1 MTRMIRMIKIL
12 FKIKTI
18 CDIKMIKVGT
28 LVTRDK
34 KTDMSER
41 NDVDLPDKAKEEV
54 EEDGE
59 GEEDNEDGNAEGSW
73 WSC

>member
-1 MTRMIRMIKIL
+1 MIK
-12 FKIKTI
+12 
-18 CDIKMIKVGT
+18 MGT

-59 GEEDNEDGNAEGSW
+59 GEEDNEDGNAEEDHGGHGDGNDGPYDDG
-73 WSC
+73 CDANAVKC

>member
-1 MTRMIRMIKIL
+1 MIKIL
-12 FKIKTI
+12 FKIKNNLRHQN
-18 CDIKMIKVGT
+18 DQDGHLGHKRQKD
-28 LVTRDK
+28 RY
-34 KTDMSER
+34 MSER

-73 WSC
+73 WSW

>member
-1 MTRMIRMIKIL
+1 
-12 FKIKTI
+12 
-18 CDIKMIKVGT
+18 MIKVGT

-73 WSC
+73 WSWWW

>member
-1 MTRMIRMIKIL
+1 MIK
-12 FKIKTI
+12 
-18 CDIKMIKVGT
+18 MGT

-73 WSC
+73 WSW